1 MVFLDVIESSQRV
14 KLAVSTG
21 QLMPAFS
28 TAEGK
33 AILAH
38 LPNEM
43 VLHILERGMP
53 QFTQYTIRSR
63 EALFENLELIRQ
75 QGFSVSMQEYEDW
88 INAVAAP
95 VLNTEGFPIAAITD
109 AGPAYRLT
117 KELMLEIR
125 QSVLET
131 SRMITQEI
139 EVARDPE
146 TNPLNQ

>member
-1 MVFLDVIESSQRV
+1 
-14 KLAVSTG
+14 
-21 QLMPAFS
+21 
-28 TAEGK
+28 
-33 AILAH
+33 
-38 LPNEM
+38 
-43 VLHILERGMP
+43 MP

-63 EALFENLELIRQ
+63 EALLENLELIRQ
-75 QGFSVSMQEYEDW
+75 QGFSISMQEYEDW

-95 VLNTEGFPIAAITD
+95 VLNTEGFPIAAITV

-125 QSVLET
+125 PSVLET
-131 SRMITQEI
+131 SRMIAQEI